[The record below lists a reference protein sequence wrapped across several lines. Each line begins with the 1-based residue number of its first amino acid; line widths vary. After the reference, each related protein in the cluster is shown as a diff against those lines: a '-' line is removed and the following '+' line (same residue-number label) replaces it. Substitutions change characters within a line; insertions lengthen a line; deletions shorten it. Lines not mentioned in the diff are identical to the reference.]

1 MLRRL
6 VELSKANDDW
16 MKRHPA
22 AAAAAMCL
30 MFLILMTFAENFQYA
45 LKATILFALYFS
57 VTMSLLDLGG
67 IVAKSSLVSI
77 KRPMALL
84 ALAAFLSVAC
94 FHLVSSGMVLQVW
107 SLSIGSAALL
117 WLVAFFTNKKGD

>member
-22 AAAAAMCL
+22 AAVAAMCL
-30 MFLILMTFAENFQYA
+30 MFLILMTFVENFQYA
-45 LKATILFALYFS
+45 LKATILFALYFC

-67 IVAKSSLVSI
+67 IAAQSPLVSI

-84 ALAAFLSVAC
+84 TLAAFLSVAC
-94 FHLVSSGMVLQVW
+94 FQLISSGMLLKVW
-107 SLSIGSAALL
+107 SLGIGSAVLL
-117 WLVAFFTNKKGD
+117 WLVAFFTSKKGD